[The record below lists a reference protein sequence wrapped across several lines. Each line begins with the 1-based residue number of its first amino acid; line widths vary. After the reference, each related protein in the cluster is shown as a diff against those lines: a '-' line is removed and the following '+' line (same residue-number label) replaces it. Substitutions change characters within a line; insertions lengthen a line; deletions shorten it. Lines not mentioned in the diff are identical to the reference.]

1 MKNYLGF
8 LIGDAKEFLC
18 NATNRVFIA
27 VILVGVLVCYSQFRT
42 EKLIRA
48 MENINV
54 KNNKEVL
61 AEIKTNRDKIH
72 FRYFNLT
79 RSLEDI
85 NDVEIDTRS
94 GEVKR

>member
-18 NATNRVFIA
+18 NETNRVFIA
-27 VILVGVLVCYSQFRT
+27 VIAVGLLICLCQLRT
-42 EKLIRA
+42 ERELKRVYNFNAKAEKKL
-48 MENINV
+48 
-54 KNNKEVL
+54 L
-61 AEIKTNRDKIH
+61 TEIKTNRDKIH

-85 NDVEIDTRS
+85 NGVEIDTRS

>member
-18 NATNRVFIA
+18 NETNRVFIA
-27 VILVGVLVCYSQFRT
+27 VIFVGVLVCYSQYRT
-42 EKLIRA
+42 EMHLRA
-48 MENINV
+48 MENVNV
-54 KNNKEVL
+54 QNNKEVL
-61 AEIKTNRDKIH
+61 AEIKTNRDKMH

-85 NDVEIDTRS
+85 NDVKIDTRS